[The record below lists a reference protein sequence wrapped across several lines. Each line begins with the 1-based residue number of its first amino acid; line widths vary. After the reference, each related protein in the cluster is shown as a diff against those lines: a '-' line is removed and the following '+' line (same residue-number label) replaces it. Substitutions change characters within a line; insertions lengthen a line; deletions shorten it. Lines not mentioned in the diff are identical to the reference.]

1 MAKIIG
7 NTTATPNPRPDW
19 NQSDETKADY
29 IKNKPNVGR
38 VFEAINEEGVLIL
51 KQSDAMCE
59 KGESGKSPNVGE
71 NGNWW
76 VGNEDTGVAAVAT
89 IVEGA
94 TVVQTTGDSETAVMS
109 QKAVTD
115 EVTSIKSKFIVSE
128 QNLLDVSALKDGYID
143 TSTGLPKSGVKYSVD
158 KYTDFI
164 PVNPSTDYYRSYCN
178 AFLYKADGT
187 YIDRAGGAPG
197 ASKFTTTADTAFVR
211 MAFRSAYEDL
221 TVAFLSSVRS
231 TYAPFKIDVRGLTM
245 PTFGEIITSD
255 SVLNIAFD
263 TENRTLTING
273 FYVMCEGKRYNFEG
287 GVSTSIPNGNSMYF
301 VVNTDTNDAMVIP
314 VGDVDLAI
322 HIPVFMF
329 FYNFITTPTA
339 NTITVP
345 YYVDGVLYNR
355 YDIEEEG
362 VSVEKIITLSA
373 GDDIQAAINDGYT
386 TIILGAGKYPAKAVT
401 IDGAN
406 KIKFIVPDAT
416 TSNRERKK
424 NAVIDNSID
433 LEATYADGMLTAP
446 FTANTSSRWYKV
458 FVSKEYTPIRPYL
471 RSESYNAI
479 LWETDTA
486 NNNNDKK
493 LLPVLTLEECQSTKG
508 SFYYDHTTG
517 TVHINPYD
525 YKETTVYKRLA
536 VEEGSLF
543 IVKNVSELYMEN
555 IEVKYG
561 VGVFE
566 LTNISECTV
575 RNCVVS
581 HTAWST
587 GFSING
593 VNGSFHGCEA
603 YKNCADGFGIGG
615 TLNGYT
621 EYYDCH
627 GHHNYDDG
635 ISHHNGS
642 EGAIY
647 GGDWHHNV
655 KGGVAPAHG
664 SVVNCYNVISHDNGY
679 GFYVESDST
688 VPSAMGRAVKY
699 SGCTAYDNTYGM
711 SVLNYHVVAC
721 NCKFE
726 QNTTPTKVMNNST
739 SSLTIV

>member
-1 MAKIIG
+1 MSTFENAAMVRRQEFTCTEQEIASYPDKVLAENEVIYVRMNDGTIKMKMG
-7 NTTATPNPRPDW
+7 DGTTRIYDLPFVKVLDAN
-19 NQSDETKADY
+19 
-29 IKNKPNVGR
+29 IV
-38 VFEAINEEGVLIL
+38 NEL
-51 KQSDAMCE
+51 
-59 KGESGKSPNVGE
+59 
-71 NGNWW
+71 
-76 VGNEDTGVAAVAT
+76 
-89 IVEGA
+89 
-94 TVVQTTGDSETAVMS
+94 GDSKNDSVS
-109 QKAVTD
+109 QNLLT
-115 EVTSIKSKFIVSE
+115 EEIKRLDSKFIVSE

-143 TSTGLPKSGVKYSVD
+143 TSTGLPKSGVQYACD

-164 PVNPSTDYYRSYCN
+164 PVKPNTEYYRSYSN
-178 AFLYKADGT
+178 VFLYDADFAF
-187 YIDRAGGAPG
+187 IERAGGAPS
-197 ASKFTTTADTAFVR
+197 ASKFTTTENTAFAR
-211 MAFRSAYEDL
+211 MSLRSAYEDL

-231 TYAPFKIDVRGLTM
+231 TYAPYEVNIEGLIL
-245 PTFGEIITSD
+245 PTFGEMVTSD

-263 TENRTLTING
+263 TEDRTLTING
-273 FYVMCEGKRYNFEG
+273 FYVVADGEYYSFEG
-287 GVSTSIPNGNSMYF
+287 GVSTTIPSGNTMYF
-301 VVNTDTNDAMVIP
+301 VVNKTTNEAMVVP
-314 VGDVDLAI
+314 LAKLNLAN

-329 FYNFITTPTA
+329 FFNYLTTSTA
-339 NTITVP
+339 NTIQSP
-345 YYVDGVLYNR
+345 YYVDGVR
-355 YDIEEEG
+355 YSRYGGGQGGQGGDG
-362 VSVEKIITLSA
+362 EKTITLSA
-373 GDDIQAAINDGYT
+373 GDDIQAAIDDGYT

-401 IDGAN
+401 IDGAD

-416 TSNRERKK
+416 TSNREQKK

-433 LEATYADGMLTAP
+433 LVATYADGMLTAP
-446 FTANTSSRWYKV
+446 FTASTSSRWYKV
-458 FVSKEYTPIRPYL
+458 FVSKTYTPIRPYL

-486 NNNNDKK
+486 NSDNDRK
-493 LLPVLTLEECQSTKG
+493 LLPVLTLAECQSTVG
-508 SFYYDHTTG
+508 SFFYDHTNG
-517 TVHINPYD
+517 IVHINPYD
-525 YKETTVYKRLA
+525 YKTTTVYKRLA

-543 IVKNVSELYMEN
+543 AVKNVNELYMEN
-555 IEVKYG
+555 IEVKYA
-561 VGVFE
+561 VEVFE
-566 LTNISECTV
+566 LTNISNCTV

-581 HTAWST
+581 HTAWAS

-603 YKNCADGFGIGG
+603 YKCCADGFGIGG
-615 TLNGYT
+615 NLNGYT

-642 EGAIY
+642 AGAIY

-699 SGCTAYDNTYGM
+699 SGCTAYNNTYGM

-726 QNTTPTKVMNNST
+726 QNTTPTKVTNNST